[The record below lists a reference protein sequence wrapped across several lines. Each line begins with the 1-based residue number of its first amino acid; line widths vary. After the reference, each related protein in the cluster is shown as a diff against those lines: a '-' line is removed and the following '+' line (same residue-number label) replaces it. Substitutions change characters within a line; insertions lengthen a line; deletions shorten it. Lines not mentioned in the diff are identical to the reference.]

1 MNKSFETLQEKL
13 AQLRLGS
20 FIQHMTRLYETDLQQ
35 AEALSHRLEEMV
47 DDELACRKERS
58 VKTRIKDAQFIRIQT
73 IDNFDFNYNPATRK
87 LRKRYLQL
95 FGADMAEQHIGA
107 VFVGNSGLGKTH
119 LARALG
125 YAACQR
131 GQKVLFMPCSAIV
144 NRLITAEA
152 TKDLER
158 EIKKFLNPALT
169 IIDELGYFTL
179 SPQEANLFFQ
189 VVSRRYDHNRP
200 IVVTTNKA
208 FGQWNQVFHD
218 DATAHAIVDRLT
230 EKAEIFY
237 LEGKSYRE
245 THREGLKV
253 KKEKQSTP
261 AQPGKKA

>member
-1 MNKSFETLQEKL
+1 MNKSFETLREKM
-13 AQLRLGS
+13 AHLRLHS
-20 FIQHMTRLYETDLQQ
+20 FIHHMTHLYDTDPKQ
-35 AEALSHRLEEMV
+35 AEALAHRLEKMV
-47 DDELACRKERS
+47 DDELALRKERS
-58 VKTRIKDAQFIRIQT
+58 VTTRIKEAQFVRIQT
-73 IDNFDFNYNPATRK
+73 VDNFDFNYNAATRK

-95 FGADMAEQHIGA
+95 FGADMVDQQIGA

-131 GQKVLFMPCSAIV
+131 GQKVLFLPCSAMV
-144 NRLITAEA
+144 NRLVTAEA

-158 EIKKFLNPALT
+158 EIRKFLKPALT

-189 VVSRRYDHNRP
+189 VISRRYDHNRP

-253 KKEKQSTP
+253 EKEKKSTP
-261 AQPGKKA
+261 VQPAEKA